1 MAITYDVTPANQA
14 SGAIKNVGREFKL
27 INIAGI
33 DASTAAAGNADLDN
47 ELKALSTVC
56 SITAVG
62 AFTAGSDTEVNVM
75 IEGMNFEAGSGAAGY
90 ADAYPSGGVAN
101 AITWL
106 EYLNALSQT
115 SATITEVGF

>member
-1 MAITYDVTPANQA
+1 MAITYDFTPANQK

-33 DASTAAAGNADLDN
+33 SDASVAAGNTDLDA

-62 AFTAGSDTEVNVM
+62 AFTAGTDTEVNVM
-75 IEGMNFEAGSGAAGY
+75 IEGMNFEAGSGAGSY
-90 ADAYPSGGVAN
+90 ADAYPSGATLN

-115 SATITEVGF
+115 SATITEVSF